1 MRGSY
6 AALWQL
12 VAQAVPDRTAIVAGQ
27 QRLSYRAFEDHAA
40 RFASLLR
47 QQGIAAGDTIAFYMY
62 NRAEYLTAFY
72 GALKIG
78 AVPVS
83 INFRYRA
90 GEVAALLDNCEAA
103 AVLYPASLADT
114 VRDIRPESLP
124 GVLIEIDDN
133 HPGLTQAIA
142 YDSLTDFEPLDATEA
157 PTTDGTL
164 MVYTGGTTGLPKA
177 VVWDEPDLLEIQMF
191 STYGALG
198 LENPNT
204 PAEVVAIAQDPSLEP
219 TVMFALAPFIHA
231 TALFTAMNTF
241 LLGGTVV
248 MLPSPSLDT
257 RVAVETIEQE
267 KVTRIIVAGDAV
279 AIPLMD
285 AWDKYATS
293 PQSSSLT
300 SAMSSGMRFSD
311 ETKARIH
318 GLGQVTIIDILAST
332 EGGPYAMGI
341 TRSAA
346 DLPTRFQLTPDAVV
360 LDDALNEV
368 QDQPGAY
375 GILGYRGALPR
386 GYYKDEKKT
395 QETYPVL
402 NGTRYVMPG
411 DHVKVEAD
419 RYIELLGRGSS
430 VVNTGGEKVFP
441 AEVEEV
447 LLAHPAVQDAV
458 VFGVADERW
467 GERVVAMIAVD
478 NIDEVSADDILDFVG
493 QRLAGYKKP
502 RQIILRDSLDR
513 GPTGKLDMRTIK
525 SSVAAAS

>member
-6 AALWQL
+6 AELWKL
-12 VAQAVPDRTAIVAGQ
+12 VAAAVPERTAIVAGD
-27 QRLSYRAFEDHAA
+27 QRLSYQEFEDQAA
-40 RFASLLR
+40 RFAALLR
-47 QQGIAAGDTIAFYMY
+47 YHGLGAGDTIAFYMY

-83 INFRYRA
+83 INFRYRE
-90 GEVAALLDNCEAA
+90 GEVTALLDNCEAA
-103 AVLYPASLADT
+103 VLIYPSSLAET
-114 VRDIRPESLP
+114 VKRIDATSVPK
-124 GVLIEIDDN
+124 VLIEVTDE
-133 HPGLTQAIA
+133 PLGVAGAIA
-142 YDSLTDFEPLDATEA
+142 YDSLAEFAPLDVEA
-157 PTTDGTL
+157 PPSGGTL

-198 LENPNT
+198 ISDPQS

-248 MLPSPSLDT
+248 LLPSPSLDT
-257 RVAVETIEQE
+257 RQAVATIEQE
-267 KVTRIIVAGDAV
+267 NVTRIIVAGDAV

-285 AWDKYATS
+285 AWDKYASS
-293 PQSSSLT
+293 PQSESLT

-318 GLGQVTIIDILAST
+318 NLGNVVIIDILAST
-332 EGGPYAMGI
+332 EGGPYALGI
-341 TRSAA
+341 SRSAQ

-360 LDDALNEV
+360 LDEAMHEV

-386 GYYKDEKKT
+386 GYYKDDKKT
-395 QETYPVL
+395 RQTYPII

-411 DHVKVEAD
+411 DHVKVELD

-447 LLAHPAVQDAV
+447 LLGHPAVTDAV

-467 GERVVAMIAVD
+467 GERVVAMVAVED
-478 NIDEVSADDILDFVG
+478 ANDVTEEVLLKFVG

-502 RQIILRDSLDR
+502 RQIFLRDSLHR
-513 GPTGKLDMRTIK
+513 SPTGKLDMRTIK
-525 SSVAAAS
+525 SGITSTT

>member
-1 MRGSY
+1 MVTQHARTRTTKRTDPTASTRNPDCLVRRGNTGDIMRGSY

-62 NRAEYLTAFY
+62 DRAEYLTAFY
-72 GALKIG
+72 GALTIG

-177 VVWDEPDLLEIQMF
+177 VVWDEPGLLEIQMF

-198 LENPNT
+198 LEKPNT

-248 MLPSPSLDT
+248 MLPSPS
-257 RVAVETIEQE
+257 RSEEH
-267 KVTRIIVAGDAV
+267 
-279 AIPLMD
+279 
-285 AWDKYATS
+285 TS
-293 PQSSSLT
+293 ELQS
-300 SAMSSGMRFSD
+300 R
-311 ETKARIH
+311 
-318 GLGQVTIIDILAST
+318 
-332 EGGPYAMGI
+332 
-341 TRSAA
+341 
-346 DLPTRFQLTPDAVV
+346 
-360 LDDALNEV
+360 
-368 QDQPGAY
+368 DQ
-375 GILGYRGALPR
+375 
-386 GYYKDEKKT
+386 
-395 QETYPVL
+395 
-402 NGTRYVMPG
+402 
-411 DHVKVEAD
+411 
-419 RYIELLGRGSS
+419 
-430 VVNTGGEKVFP
+430 
-441 AEVEEV
+441 
-447 LLAHPAVQDAV
+447 
-458 VFGVADERW
+458 
-467 GERVVAMIAVD
+467 
-478 NIDEVSADDILDFVG
+478 
-493 QRLAGYKKP
+493 
-502 RQIILRDSLDR
+502 
-513 GPTGKLDMRTIK
+513 
-525 SSVAAAS
+525 

>member
-6 AALWQL
+6 ADLWKL
-12 VAQAVPDRTAIVAGQ
+12 VAAAVPERTAIVAGD
-27 QRLSYRAFEDHAA
+27 QRLSYQEFEDQAA
-40 RFASLLR
+40 RFAALLR
-47 QQGIAAGDTIAFYMY
+47 HHGLGAGDTIAFYMY

-83 INFRYRA
+83 INFRYRE
-90 GEVAALLDNCEAA
+90 GEVTALLDNCEAA
-103 AVLYPASLADT
+103 ALIYPTSLAET
-114 VRDIRPESLP
+114 VKRIDASSMPEL
-124 GVLIEIDDN
+124 LIEVTDEPLGV
-133 HPGLTQAIA
+133 PGAIA
-142 YDSLTDFEPLDATEA
+142 YDSLAEFAPLDNEA
-157 PTTDGTL
+157 PTSGGTL
-164 MVYTGGTTGLPKA
+164 MVYTGGTTGVPKA

-198 LENPNT
+198 ITDPQT
-204 PAEVVAIAQDPSLEP
+204 PEEVVAIAQDPSLEP
-219 TVMFALAPFIHA
+219 TVMFTLAPFIHA

-248 MLPSPSLDT
+248 LLPSPSLDT
-257 RVAVETIEQE
+257 RQAVTTIEQE
-267 KVTRIIVAGDAV
+267 NVTRIIVAGDAV
-279 AIPLMD
+279 ATPLMD
-285 AWDKYATS
+285 AWDKYASS
-293 PQSSSLT
+293 PESASLT

-311 ETKARIH
+311 ETKTRIH
-318 GLGQVTIIDILAST
+318 NLGNVVIIDILAST
-332 EGGPYAMGI
+332 EGGPYALGI
-341 TRSAA
+341 SRSAQ

-360 LDDALNEV
+360 LDDAMHEV

-386 GYYKDEKKT
+386 GYYKDDKKT
-395 QETYPVL
+395 QETYPVI

-411 DHVKVEAD
+411 DYVKVEDD

-447 LLAHPAVQDAV
+447 LLDHPAVTDAV

-467 GERVVAMIAVD
+467 GERVVAMVAVQD
-478 NIDEVSADDILDFVG
+478 TDDVTEEALLEFVG

-502 RQIILRDSLDR
+502 RQIFLRDSLDR

-525 SSVAAAS
+525 TSITSTT

>member
-6 AALWQL
+6 AQLWKL
-12 VAQAVPDRTAIVAGQ
+12 VAEALPDRTAIVAGE
-27 QRLSYRAFEDHAA
+27 QRLSYAEFEDQAA
-40 RFASLLR
+40 RFAMLLR
-47 QQGIAAGDTIAFYMY
+47 ERGIAVGDTIAFYMY
-62 NRAEYLTAFY
+62 NRAEYLIAFY
-72 GALKIG
+72 GTLRLG

-83 INFRYRA
+83 INFRYRE

-103 AVLYPASLADT
+103 ALIYPATLADIIQ
-114 VRDIRPESLP
+114 RIPEQSVP
-124 GVLIEIDDN
+124 EVLIEVSDDASWA
-133 HPGLTQAIA
+133 PGAIA
-142 YDSLTDFEPLDATEA
+142 FDSLAEFEPFDSSEA
-157 PTTDGTL
+157 PTINGTL

-191 STYGALG
+191 PTYGALG
-198 LENPNT
+198 LENPET

-231 TALFTAMNTF
+231 TALFTSMNTF

-248 MLPSPSLDT
+248 LLPSPSLDT
-257 RVAVETIEQE
+257 RQAVETIETE
-267 KVTRIIVAGDAV
+267 NVSRIIVAGDAV

-293 PQSSSLT
+293 AQSKSLR

-318 GLGQVTIIDILAST
+318 ALGDVTIIDILAST
-332 EGGPYAMGI
+332 EGGPYALGI
-341 TRSAA
+341 SRSEQ
-346 DLPTRFQLTPDAVV
+346 DLPTRFRLTPDAVV
-360 LDDALNEV
+360 LDESRHEV
-368 QDQPGAY
+368 QDQPGAH
-375 GILGYRGALPR
+375 GILGFRGALPR
-386 GYYKDEKKT
+386 GYFKDEKKT
-395 QETYPVL
+395 QETYPII

-411 DHVKVEAD
+411 DYVKVEED

-430 VVNTGGEKVFP
+430 VVNTGGEKVYP

-447 LLAHPAVQDAV
+447 LLDHPAITDAV

-467 GERVVAMIAVD
+467 GERVVAMVAVNEPENVPED
-478 NIDEVSADDILDFVG
+478 SILEFVG

-502 RQIILRDSLDR
+502 RQILLRESLDR
-513 GPTGKLDMRTIK
+513 GPTGKLDMRSIK
-525 SSVAAAS
+525 ATVPATR